1 MREVSL
7 TDGRRGRDLYSG
19 GDRWRPLAQHL
30 AARFAAADGSDDDGA
45 VQVAVA
51 TILDAE
57 RRLGSTQSGFSTVI
71 VPLVVR
77 ALRRHRRER
86 LRRRPASGRPHL
98 ALQLAIMDAES
109 KLSRRLGRCPT
120 VAEVANHLDVAEHQI
135 VAELATGWSAGSG
148 VVATG

>member
-7 TDGRRGRDLYSG
+7 TDGGRGRDLCSG
-19 GDRWRPLAQHL
+19 GERWQPLAQHL
-30 AARFAAADGSDDDGA
+30 AVRFAAADGSDDGA
-45 VQVAVA
+45 VQVAIA

-57 RRLGSTQSGFSTVI
+57 RRLGSTQPGFSAAV
-71 VPLVVR
+71 VPLVIR

-98 ALQLAIMDAES
+98 ALQLAIMDAEG

-148 VVATG
+148 VAPTG